1 MTVCKSVVQEE
12 FLLKTFA
19 AEEEHVL
26 TPERVM
32 GKGGNLRALAGICEF
47 HYSFFKGC
55 DLTEV

>member
-19 AEEEHVL
+19 VEEEHVL

-32 GKGGNLRALAGICEF
+32 EREEILERWPGYANFTTVIFR
-47 HYSFFKGC
+47 GC
-55 DLTEV
+55 D

>member
-19 AEEEHVL
+19 VEEEHVL

-32 GKGGNLRALAGICEF
+32 GKGGNLRALARICEF

-55 DLTEV
+55 D

>member
-1 MTVCKSVVQEE
+1 MTVSKSVVQEE

-19 AEEEHVL
+19 VEEEHVL

-47 HYSFFKGC
+47 HYSYF
-55 DLTEV
+55 